1 MEPDVGRGCRR
12 PWRAE
17 FVTTPRKGFSDMTT
31 RKEVEE
37 TAANLAEPVAAQLA
51 ALRADLAELGGHVA
65 KISKDRARGLKAAAS
80 NTASEGYAKGEA
92 AIDVMLSELQSLEN
106 EVAEAARRRPFASLG
121 LATLFG
127 FLLGV
132 MFRR

>member
-1 MEPDVGRGCRR
+1 MN
-12 PWRAE
+12 
-17 FVTTPRKGFSDMTT
+17 T
-31 RKEVEE
+31 RKDLED
-37 TAANLAEPVAAQLA
+37 AAAQVTEPLAAQVA

-65 KISKDRARGLKAAAS
+65 KVSKDRARGLKAAAS

-92 AIDVMLSELQSLEN
+92 AIDVLLAELQSLED
-106 EVAEAARRRPFASLG
+106 EVADATRRRPFASLG